1 MRTLTPQWRHVI
13 MGQWILIAVLSV
25 GMMIMYTAF
34 YRLSDCQND
43 YMAKQYDAQQA
54 RIAIS
59 EAERDSL
66 ARVFVTI
73 TGTNREAAKK
83 AIVDHAALLEHN
95 DEVRAK
101 TPFPELPKAC

>member
-13 MGQWILIAVLSV
+13 TGQWILIAVLSV
-25 GMMIMYTAF
+25 SMMIMYTAF

-43 YMAKQYDAQQA
+43 YMAKQYEAQQA
-54 RIAIS
+54 RISVADT
-59 EAERDSL
+59 ERDSL

-83 AIVDHAALLEHN
+83 AILDHTALLAHN
-95 DEVRAK
+95 NEVRAK
-101 TPFPELPKAC
+101 TPYPELPKTC